1 MLVCY
6 INFVNIPQSL
16 FGAVCQTPP
25 RLEGAPLLQIPPE
38 ALICDQDLPDTADSI
53 ANQMNNTFLNYNQI
67 FSIIED
73 ASDEIKLEEVHL
85 SIDYGLLMMW
95 NIANPLKNFR
105 CNTLFVFEEI
115 EVRNVLRNSSP
126 VNCEYSRS
134 SRANSFTILIPEG
147 FDFTRGELYKFC
159 LTLNNQETSSTI
171 NNELLFGCSAYIDV
185 SKDIKVQHNTI
196 NTSTRLLPEKLPL
209 EGTISNSTDIST
221 FDKIS
226 EQPMNF
232 DSKKHQSSNID
243 DQNGSKS
250 NQPLNDDDELD
261 EIIDDDLK
269 TRRRVL
275 IALGVG
281 ILLSSVCI
289 FIIALF
295 KIYAQQRRRHISADI
310 CHSIDSEYVKLET
323 TTTL

>member
-1 MLVCY
+1 M
-6 INFVNIPQSL
+6 
-16 FGAVCQTPP
+16 
-25 RLEGAPLLQIPPE
+25 LQIPPE
-38 ALICDQDLPDTADSI
+38 ALICDQDLPDTTDSI
-53 ANQMNNTFLNYNQI
+53 ASQMNNTFLNYNQI
-67 FSIIED
+67 FPIIQD

-95 NIANPLKNFR
+95 NIANPLKNYR
-105 CNTLFVFEEI
+105 CNTLFVFEQI
-115 EVRNVLRNSSP
+115 EVRNILRNSSP

-159 LTLNNQETSSTI
+159 LTLNNQETSI
-171 NNELLFGCSAYIDV
+171 VNNELLFGCSEYIDV
-185 SKDIKVQHNTI
+185 SKDVKLQHKTI

-209 EGTISNSTDIST
+209 EGTVSNSTDIST

-226 EQPMNF
+226 EHPINY
-232 DSKKHQSSNID
+232 SNNKLQSSTTE
-243 DQNGSKS
+243 DQDSDTS

-281 ILLSSVCI
+281 ILLASVCI

-295 KIYAQQRRRHISADI
+295 KMYSQQRRRHISADI